1 MSHEP
6 LWNELLAKVSQKLEI
21 LADKPEETAEST
33 LQALWFAAA
42 GQPKSAQAA
51 MTLEKPALSEVQE
64 NKLRELIAQ
73 RLDGVPLAHLT
84 GRQQFMG
91 VELLAGPEALI
102 PRKETEILGNA
113 AQEIVTELAQ
123 NQEKIVLMDICTG
136 AGNLIVSLAAKNPK
150 VVGYAADLSED
161 AVSLAKRNVA
171 FHTLEDRVEIRA
183 GDLLAPF
190 DTPDFHHTVDLLICN
205 PPYISSGKVP
215 AMADEISR
223 HEPQLAFDGGPFGV
237 KILYSLIKEAPRFLK
252 PGGWLAFEVGLGQGE
267 AMSKRMKKIYTSV
280 QYKTDNNG
288 VIRVV
293 LGHM

>member
-1 MSHEP
+1 MSHDP

-42 GQPKSAQAA
+42 GQPKSTQAA
-51 MTLEKPALSEVQE
+51 ITLEKPVLSEVQE

-91 VELLAGPEALI
+91 IELLAGPEALI

-136 AGNLIVSLAAKNPK
+136 AGNLIVSLAAKYPK
-150 VVGYAADLSED
+150 VVGYAADLSDD
-161 AVSLAKRNVA
+161 AVSLAQRNVA

-183 GDLLAPF
+183 GDLLAQF

-205 PPYISSGKVP
+205 PPYISCGKVP
-215 AMADEISR
+215 AMANEISR
-223 HEPQLAFDGGPFGV
+223 HDPQLAFDG
-237 KILYSLIKEAPRFLK
+237 
-252 PGGWLAFEVGLGQGE
+252 
-267 AMSKRMKKIYTSV
+267 
-280 QYKTDNNG
+280 
-288 VIRVV
+288 
-293 LGHM
+293 